1 MDKNQIREKIIDI
14 LINGVHVNRRRL
26 EGKENPDFIK
36 DLEMDSL
43 SLLELVE
50 KVEKEFDIEVEDE
63 ELEKLS
69 NMESVVNFIE
79 TKIKNKGAEAP

>member
-1 MDKNQIREKIIDI
+1 MMDRNEIREKIIDI

-50 KVEKEFDIEVEDE
+50 KVEKEFNIEIEDE
-63 ELEKLS
+63 ELETLS
-69 NMESVVNFIE
+69 DMESVVNFIE
-79 TKIKNKGAEAP
+79 TKIKK

>member
-1 MDKNQIREKIIDI
+1 MDRNEIREKIIDI
-14 LINGVHVNRRRL
+14 LVNGVHVNRRRL

-50 KVEKEFDIEVEDE
+50 RVEKEFNIEIEDE
-63 ELEKLS
+63 ELETLS
-69 NMESVVNFIE
+69 DMESVVNFIE
-79 TKIKNKGAEAP
+79 TKIKK

>member
-1 MDKNQIREKIIDI
+1 MMDRNEIREKIIDI
-14 LINGVHVNRRRL
+14 LVNGVHVNRRRL

-50 KVEKEFDIEVEDE
+50 RVEKEFNIEIEDE
-63 ELEKLS
+63 ELETLS
-69 NMESVVNFIE
+69 DMESVVNFIE
-79 TKIKNKGAEAP
+79 TKIKK

>member
-14 LINGVHVNRRRL
+14 LINGVHVNKKRL

-50 KVEKEFDIEVEDE
+50 KVEKEFGIEVEDE

-69 NMESVVNFIE
+69 DMESVVNFIE
-79 TKIKNKGAEAP
+79 TKIKK

>member
-1 MDKNQIREKIIDI
+1 MDRNEIREKIIDI

-50 KVEKEFDIEVEDE
+50 RVEKEFNIEIEDE
-63 ELEKLS
+63 ELETLS
-69 NMESVVNFIE
+69 DMESVVNFIE
-79 TKIKNKGAEAP
+79 TKIKK

>member
-14 LINGVHVNRRRL
+14 LINGVHVNKKRL

-69 NMESVVNFIE
+69 DMESVVNFIE
-79 TKIKNKGAEAP
+79 TKIKK

>member
-1 MDKNQIREKIIDI
+1 MMDRNEIREKIIDI

-50 KVEKEFDIEVEDE
+50 RVEKEFNIEIEDE
-63 ELEKLS
+63 ELETLS
-69 NMESVVNFIE
+69 DMESVVNFIE
-79 TKIKNKGAEAP
+79 TKIKK

>member
-79 TKIKNKGAEAP
+79 TKIKK

>member
-1 MDKNQIREKIIDI
+1 MMDRNEIIEKIIDI
-14 LINGVHVNRRRL
+14 LVNGVHVNRRRL

-50 KVEKEFDIEVEDE
+50 RVEKEFNIEIEDE
-63 ELEKLS
+63 ELETLS
-69 NMESVVNFIE
+69 DMESVVNFIE
-79 TKIKNKGAEAP
+79 TKIKK